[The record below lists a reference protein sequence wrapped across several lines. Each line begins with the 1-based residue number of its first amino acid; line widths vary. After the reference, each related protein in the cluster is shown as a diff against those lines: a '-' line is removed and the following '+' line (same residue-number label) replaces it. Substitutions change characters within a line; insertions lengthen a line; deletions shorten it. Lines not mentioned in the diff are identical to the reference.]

1 MSNVNKTQ
9 IATRLAE
16 IKSLMDA
23 LKEEQN
29 TLKAQLDVGDSLKG
43 SFGSVSLSSREQHSY
58 DEKLFQDLMSMG
70 IDPWEVG
77 TVKLTP
83 NDKKVAVLEVN
94 QPNIRV
100 ALDSNRTTKTVE
112 VLRVKADATVVV
124 DARTKVA
131 SLLP

>member
-9 IATRLAE
+9 VATRLAE

-29 TLKAQLDVGDSLKG
+29 QLKAQLDVGDSLKG

>member
-1 MSNVNKTQ
+1 MSNEKTK
-9 IATRLAE
+9 IATRLTQ

-29 TLKAQLDVGDSLKG
+29 TLKAKLDVGDSLKG
-43 SFGSVSLSSREQHSY
+43 SFGSVSLSSRDSHTY
-58 DEKLFQDLMSMG
+58 DEKLFQDLMHLG

-83 NDKKVAVLEVN
+83 NAKKVAVVEVN
-94 QPNIRV
+94 TPSIRM
-100 ALDSNRTTKTVE
+100 ALDNNRTTKTVE
-112 VLRVKADATVVV
+112 VLRVKADATMVV
-124 DARTKVA
+124 DARSKVA

>member
-1 MSNVNKTQ
+1 MTTVNKTQ
-9 IATRLAE
+9 IASRLAE

-43 SFGSVSLSSREQHSY
+43 SFGSVSLSSRDSHSY
-58 DEKLFQDLMSMG
+58 DEKLFQDLMTLG

-83 NDKKVAVLEVN
+83 NEKKVAVVEVN
-94 QPNIRV
+94 QPSVRI
-100 ALDSNRTTKTVE
+100 ALDNNRTTKVVE
-112 VLRVKADATVVV
+112 VLRVKADATMVV

-131 SLLP
+131 SMLP

>member
-1 MSNVNKTQ
+1 MSNVNKNQ

-58 DEKLFQDLMSMG
+58 DEKLFQDLMGMG

-83 NDKKVAVLEVN
+83 NDKKVAVIEVN
-94 QPNIRV
+94 TPSIRT
-100 ALDSNRTTKTVE
+100 ALDNNRTTKTVE

-124 DARTKVA
+124 DARSKVA

>member
-1 MSNVNKTQ
+1 MTTVNKTQ

-23 LKEEQN
+23 LKEEQ
-29 TLKAQLDVGDSLKG
+29 TQLKAQLDVGDSLKG

-58 DEKLFQDLMSMG
+58 DEKLFQDLMGMG
-70 IDPWEVG
+70 VDPWEIG

-83 NDKKVAVLEVN
+83 NEKKVAVVEVN

-100 ALDSNRTTKTVE
+100 ALDNNRTTKTVE

-124 DARTKVA
+124 DARSKVA

>member
-1 MSNVNKTQ
+1 MTTVNKTQ

-23 LKEEQN
+23 LKEEQ
-29 TLKAQLDVGDSLKG
+29 TQLKAQLDVGDSLKG
-43 SFGSVSLSSREQHSY
+43 SFGSVSLSSREQHIY
-58 DEKLFQDLMSMG
+58 DEKLFQDLMGMG
-70 IDPWEVG
+70 VDPWEVG

-83 NDKKVAVLEVN
+83 NEKKVAVIEVN
-94 QPNIRV
+94 TPSIRT
-100 ALDSNRTTKTVE
+100 ALDNNRTTKTIE

-124 DARTKVA
+124 DARSKVA